1 MKKIFKKYSLKP
13 EQVNLGWFNKYLHK
27 EVIWKWNKQTISRA
41 FAIGLFCAFIPLPM
55 HTLLAGI
62 LAIAFSANILLAMFL
77 VWINNPITMVPI
89 YFFEYKLGSSII
101 GIEMDPNIN
110 FSLNYFID
118 NLATATFAIWAGGI
132 IVSSLIGIIGYACII
147 SIYKYK
153 ALKRLKY
160 WK

>member
-1 MKKIFKKYSLKP
+1 
-13 EQVNLGWFNKYLHK
+13 
-27 EVIWKWNKQTISRA
+27 
-41 FAIGLFCAFIPLPM
+41 M

-153 ALKRLKY
+153 ALKRLKH

>member
-110 FSLNYFID
+110 FL
-118 NLATATFAIWAGGI
+118 
-132 IVSSLIGIIGYACII
+132 
-147 SIYKYK
+147 
-153 ALKRLKY
+153 
-160 WK
+160 